1 MAITQEEFDRI
12 MGKQSALER
21 IIQQN
26 QPTVKP
32 YYPSTAE
39 KLSSMAQS
47 FLESTGMNR
56 YKARDLTG
64 KFIGNNNQI
73 GLADVFPPTGIA
85 KASEYAG
92 QEFFAPAIQNAQQG
106 NIGSAIG
113 NAGLGIGATVLGV
126 GKVPAPVKTAAKNVT
141 KSVANNAKQ
150 AIGNIFE
157 AIPSYEEAMNIAK
170 TGGYLKRDSSG
181 KYIGAPSWV
190 NSPQDL
196 NKMRGNVD
204 QSIAYGSP
212 SGGDWYDKARQSYSD
227 VSGYDPLKMG
237 SGTGSNEGNMASLF
251 SRGGAVYSPQAAPP
265 LETANFLTQYN
276 NKVLLGKDVTPRMG
290 AQAKNVAQAFKLD
303 PNTGKYIFS
312 PEKIKLGNKTGAYAD
327 SKDPTIPM
335 DDLYRSANDIWQ
347 GRVFQYQNPDGTMFS
362 RGFSPQEHGFLTG
375 ENLLAADRANQM
387 GVKVGDTDL
396 PMNTLRA
403 QAGSWTGMR
412 FAQAK
417 ADQADALANYNKLLS
432 KHESNPK
439 KYKKPSMPIMNTDEE
454 LMDYA
459 KAGIS
464 ETIPRHIANETYE
477 YVTGENVGHLAGLN
491 KLPES
496 VRNEYTNKMAAAYG
510 DRDPYYEAM
519 QMYQLPQ
526 VKTMGEYLNSAGV
539 VERNAGLS
547 ARPLVDLENS
557 LLTSKTGSEIRGGA
571 QLGSA
576 GRAALDT
583 TAEIRTMLN
592 ANEAGAYNKF
602 TKANSSMKPTEKNSA
617 RIEGS
622 ENELSKAKSAL
633 EAQGLDVINVGN
645 ALHIANFNENLSA
658 KQIQDAVKSALKN
671 SKAKVTTQV
680 GRLETGYVPVDWGK
694 EGSGQVTSRL
704 VDIINNSP
712 IQNLGQRLDTSRL
725 PSILLNQNEI
735 DRTTAAALKLK
746 EREDLYKLRG
756 LLADPRIG
764 FKGLPQYVQK
774 YGTTGLPAVAG
785 FSLLPPDE
793 QR

>member
-1 MAITQEEFDRI
+1 MAISKEQLDRI
-12 MGKQSALER
+12 LGNQSILDR
-21 IIQQN
+21 VLSSN
-26 QPTVKP
+26 QPTMKA
-32 YYPSTAE
+32 YTPSTFDVINSNVQQ
-39 KLSSMAQS
+39 KLEQAG
-47 FLESTGMNR
+47 LDR
-56 YKARDLTG
+56 YKARDFTE
-64 KFIGNNNQI
+64 KFLGSNNNI
-73 GLADVFPPTGIA
+73 GLADLYLPYSIA
-85 KASEYAG
+85 KGSEYVG
-92 QEFFAPAIQNAQQG
+92 KEFAAPAIQDFSKG
-106 NIGSAIG
+106 NIVSGVG
-113 NAGLGIGATVLGV
+113 NTLGIGAGMALAT

-141 KSVANNAKQ
+141 KSVTDNAKQ
-150 AIGNIFE
+150 AIGNIFD
-157 AIPSYEEAMNIAK
+157 AIPSYEQAMNISKA
-170 TGGYLKRDSSG
+170 GGYLKRDASG

-196 NKMRGNVD
+196 NKMRANVD

-212 SGGDWYDKARQSYSD
+212 FGGDWYDKARQSYSD
-227 VSGYDPLKMG
+227 VSGYDPLRMG
-237 SGTGSNEGNMASLF
+237 FGTGSNEGAAASLF

-265 LETANFLTQYN
+265 LETANFLTQFN

-303 PNTGKYIFS
+303 PNTGGYIFS

-387 GVKVGDTDL
+387 GVKVGDTNL

-417 ADQADALANYNKLLS
+417 ADQAGALANYNKLLS

-464 ETIPRHIANETYE
+464 ETIPRHVANETYE

-496 VRNEYTNKMAAAYG
+496 VRNEYTNKMAAIYG

-526 VKTMGEYLNSAGV
+526 AKTIGEYLNSAGV
-539 VERNAGLS
+539 VERNAGIT

-557 LLTSKTGSEIRGGA
+557 LLTSQTGSQVRGGA
-571 QLGSA
+571 QLGGA

-602 TKANSSMKPTEKNSA
+602 TKANSSMKPIEKNSA

-622 ENELSKAKSAL
+622 QGELSKAKSAL
-633 EAQGLDVINVGN
+633 ESQGLDVINVGD
-645 ALHIANFNENLSA
+645 ALHIANFSDNLSP
-658 KQIQDAVKSALKN
+658 KQIQDAIKTALKN
-671 SKAKVTTQV
+671 PNIKVTSQV
-680 GRLETGYVPVDWGK
+680 GRLETGYIPVDWGK
-694 EGSGQVTSRL
+694 EGSGQVTARL
-704 VDIINNSP
+704 VDLIKNSP
-712 IQNLGQRLDTSRL
+712 IQNLGQRLDASRL
-725 PSILLNQNEI
+725 PSILLNQNSI
-735 DRTTAAALKLK
+735 DQATAASLKLK
-746 EREDLYKLRG
+746 EREDLYKLRK
-756 LLADPRIG
+756 LLADPKVG
-764 FKGLPQYVQK
+764 FKGLPQYTEK
-774 YGTTGLPAVAG
+774 YGTAGLPAVAG